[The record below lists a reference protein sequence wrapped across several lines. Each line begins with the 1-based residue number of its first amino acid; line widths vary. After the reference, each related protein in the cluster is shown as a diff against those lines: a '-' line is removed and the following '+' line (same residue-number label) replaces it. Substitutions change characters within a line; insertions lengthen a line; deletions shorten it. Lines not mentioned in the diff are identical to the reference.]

1 MTSERTEFARQLRKH
16 PTHAEDVLW
25 REPSVSQREGR
36 LTIAPGRSISSFVL
50 TLLIAV
56 SAACA
61 AHAGSITTN
70 DPPVAT
76 LADGRTGTI
85 AFEALTPKS
94 SRDLVLQKLTEKS
107 VIAGVLTLP
116 ESANAMGAPNAR
128 VPAMVVVHGSSGVL
142 QNGWEWAKRLNELGI
157 ATFVIDN
164 FTGRGVAEVATDQSR
179 LSPSADVAGALAAL
193 SLLATHP
200 AIDPRRI
207 GVIGFSRG
215 GSAAINS
222 ALEPIRRAVIG
233 DDLRF
238 AAHVALY
245 PGCAVPFVS
254 AHLDGSPI
262 LMLLGGKDD
271 YTPASFCLAYADGL
285 RARGASIRVVV
296 YPNANHGFDSKAPP
310 HFNPR
315 PTTARNCHGEVDL
328 DDGVFTAQTGGKAVR
343 GAEAAAELKR
353 CTERGVTVGGDPEA
367 REKAPGD
374 VADFLKPIFALAH

>member
-1 MTSERTEFARQLRKH
+1 VKPVRPIRSLVFA
-16 PTHAEDVLW
+16 
-25 REPSVSQREGR
+25 
-36 LTIAPGRSISSFVL
+36 I
-50 TLLIAV
+50 LLFV
-56 SAACA
+56 SAGCA
-61 AHAGSITTN
+61 AEAGSITTS

-94 SRDLVLQKLTEKS
+94 SRDLVNGKASDKS

-116 ESANAMGAPNAR
+116 ESTNSPSAPGVK

-142 QNGWEWAKRLNELGI
+142 RNDWEWAKRLNEMGV

-164 FTGRGVAEVATDQSR
+164 FTGRGVEETATDQSR
-179 LSPSADVAGALAAL
+179 LSPAADAAGALAAL
-193 SLLATHP
+193 RLLATHP
-200 AIDPRRI
+200 AIDRKRI

-222 ALEPIRRAVIG
+222 ALDPIRRAVIE

-245 PGCAVPFVS
+245 PGCGVPYVS

-271 YTPASFCLAYADGL
+271 YTPASNCLAYADEL
-285 RARGASIRVVV
+285 RARGASIQTVV
-296 YPNANHGFDSKAPP
+296 YPDANHGFDSDAPP
-310 HFNPR
+310 HFRPQ
-315 PTTARNCHGEVDL
+315 PTTLHDCHGEIDL
-328 DDGVFTAQTGGKAVR
+328 DAGSFTVEATGQMLSGKA
-343 GAEAAAELKR
+343 AEAALKR
-353 CTERGVTVGGDPEA
+353 CTERGVTVGSDPEA
-367 REKAPGD
+367 RQKAPGD
-374 VADFLKPIFALAH
+374 VADFLKPIFELAQ

>member
-1 MTSERTEFARQLRKH
+1 MTITPA
-16 PTHAEDVLW
+16 
-25 REPSVSQREGR
+25 
-36 LTIAPGRSISSFVL
+36 RSIPSFVL
-50 TLLIAV
+50 TLALALF
-56 SAACA
+56 AARA
-61 AHAGSITTN
+61 AHAGSISTN
-70 DPPVAT
+70 DSPVAT

-94 SRDLVLQKLTEKS
+94 SRELVLRKATEKS

-116 ESANAMGAPNAR
+116 QSATPNAK

-142 QNGWEWAKRLNELGI
+142 QNDWEWAKRLNDLGV

-164 FTGRGVAEVATDQSR
+164 FTGRGITETATDQSR

-207 GVIGFSRG
+207 GVMGFSRG

-222 ALEPIRRAVIG
+222 ALEPIRRAVIDG
-233 DDLRF
+233 ELRF

-254 AHLDGSPI
+254 AQLDGSPI

-271 YTPASFCLAYADGL
+271 YTPASLCLAYADGL
-285 RARGASIRVVV
+285 RARGASVRTVL

-315 PTTARNCHGEVDL
+315 PTTLHNCKGEVDL
-328 DDGVFTAQTGGKAVR
+328 DDGVFTAQAAGGQIAR
-343 GAEAAAELKR
+343 GADAAAELKR

-367 REKAPGD
+367 REKAPAD

>member
-1 MTSERTEFARQLRKH
+1 M
-16 PTHAEDVLW
+16 
-25 REPSVSQREGR
+25 
-36 LTIAPGRSISSFVL
+36 TIAPGRFAFSLVFA
-50 TLLIAV
+50 LLL
-56 SAACA
+56 AASTSRA
-61 AHAGSITTN
+61 AHAGSIATN

-94 SRDLVLQKLTEKS
+94 SREFVLRKATEKS

-116 ESANAMGAPNAR
+116 ESATPNAK

-142 QNGWEWAKRLNELGI
+142 ANEWEWAKSLNELGV
-157 ATFVIDN
+157 ASFVIDN
-164 FTGRGVAEVATDQSR
+164 FTGRGIAETATDQSR

-222 ALEPIRRAVIG
+222 ALEPIRRAVID

-238 AAHVALY
+238 AAHIAVY
-245 PGCAVPFVS
+245 PGCSVPYVS

-271 YTPASFCLAYADGL
+271 YTPASSCLDYADRL
-285 RARGASIRVVV
+285 RASGAPIKVVV
-296 YPNANHGFDSKAPP
+296 YPNANHGFDSTAAP
-310 HFNPR
+310 HFRPR
-315 PTTARNCHGEVDL
+315 PTTARNCRGEVDL
-328 DDGVFTAQTGGKAVR
+328 DDGVFSARSGDQLVR
-343 GAEAAAELKR
+343 GAAASAEIKQ
-353 CTERGVTVGGDPEA
+353 CTERGVTVGGDWEA
-367 REKAPGD
+367 REKAPGE
-374 VADFLKPIFALAH
+374 VANFLEPIFALAH

>member
-1 MTSERTEFARQLRKH
+1 LS
-16 PTHAEDVLW
+16 
-25 REPSVSQREGR
+25 
-36 LTIAPGRSISSFVL
+36 IAPGQSISSFVL
-50 TLLIAV
+50 TLLIAI

-94 SRDLVLQKLTEKS
+94 SRELVLRRATEKS

-116 ESANAMGAPNAR
+116 ESANAMAAPNAK

-142 QNGWEWAKRLNELGI
+142 QNDWEWAKRLNEMGI

-164 FTGRGVAEVATDQSR
+164 FTGRGITETATDQSR

-207 GVIGFSRG
+207 GVMGFSRG

-222 ALEPIRRAVIG
+222 ALEPIRRAVIDG
-233 DDLRF
+233 DLRF

-271 YTPASFCLAYADGL
+271 YTPASFCLDYADRL
-285 RARGASIRVVV
+285 RARGASIRVAV
-296 YPNANHGFDSKAPP
+296 YPNANHGFDS
-310 HFNPR
+310 
-315 PTTARNCHGEVDL
+315 TARLHFRPRATTLHNCQGEIDL
-328 DDGVFTAQTGGKAVR
+328 DDGVFTARAAGGQIAR
-343 GAEAAAELKR
+343 GADATAELKR

-374 VADFLKPIFALAH
+374 VADFLKPIFTLAQ

>member
-1 MTSERTEFARQLRKH
+1 MARLSIRSS
-16 PTHAEDVLW
+16 VL
-25 REPSVSQREGR
+25 
-36 LTIAPGRSISSFVL
+36 A
-50 TLLIAV
+50 LLIAAL
-56 SAACA
+56 AACG

-94 SRDLVLQKLTEKS
+94 SRELVSGTATEKS

-116 ESANAMGAPNAR
+116 APANAAGASNAR
-128 VPAMVVVHGSSGVL
+128 IPAMVVVHGSSGVV
-142 QNGWEWAKRLNELGI
+142 QNDWDWAKRLNDLGV

-164 FTGRGVAEVATDQSR
+164 FTGRGVKETATDQSR
-179 LSPSADVAGALAAL
+179 LSPAADVAGALAAL
-193 SLLATHP
+193 RLLATHP
-200 AIDPRRI
+200 SIDPSRI

-222 ALEPIRRAVIG
+222 ALEPIRHAIIN

-238 AAHVALY
+238 AAHVARY

-254 AHLDGSPI
+254 AHLDGSPM

-271 YTPASFCLAYADGL
+271 YTPASFCLAYAEKL
-285 RARGASIRVVV
+285 RAKGASVREVV
-296 YPNANHGFDSKAPP
+296 YPNANHAFDSKGPP

-315 PTTARNCHGEVDL
+315 PTTLHNCHGEVDL
-328 DDGVFTAQTGGKAVR
+328 DEGVFTVQTGDQTVQ
-343 GAEAAAELKR
+343 GAAAAAEIKH

-367 REKAPGD
+367 REKAPSD
-374 VADFLKPIFALAH
+374 VANFLKPIFALAH

>member
-1 MTSERTEFARQLRKH
+1 MARLSIRSS
-16 PTHAEDVLW
+16 VL
-25 REPSVSQREGR
+25 
-36 LTIAPGRSISSFVL
+36 A
-50 TLLIAV
+50 LLIAAL
-56 SAACA
+56 AACG

-94 SRDLVLQKLTEKS
+94 SRELVSGKATEKS

-116 ESANAMGAPNAR
+116 APANAAGASNAR
-128 VPAMVVVHGSSGVL
+128 IPAMVVVHGSSGVV
-142 QNGWEWAKRLNELGI
+142 QNDWDWAKRLNDLGV

-164 FTGRGVAEVATDQSR
+164 FTGRGVKETATDQSR
-179 LSPSADVAGALAAL
+179 LSPAADVAGALAAL
-193 SLLATHP
+193 RLLATHP
-200 AIDPRRI
+200 SIDPSRI

-222 ALEPIRRAVIG
+222 ALEPIRHAIIN

-238 AAHVALY
+238 AAHVARY

-254 AHLDGSPI
+254 AHLDGSPM

-271 YTPASFCLAYADGL
+271 YTPASFCLAYAEKL
-285 RARGASIRVVV
+285 RAKGASVREVV
-296 YPNANHGFDSKAPP
+296 YPNANHAFDSKGPP

-315 PTTARNCHGEVDL
+315 PTTLHNCHGEVDL
-328 DDGVFTAQTGGKAVR
+328 DEGVFTVQTGDQTVQ
-343 GAEAAAELKR
+343 GAAAAAEIKH

-367 REKAPGD
+367 REKAPSD
-374 VADFLKPIFALAH
+374 VANFLKPIFALAH

>member
-1 MTSERTEFARQLRKH
+1 MTIT
-16 PTHAEDVLW
+16 
-25 REPSVSQREGR
+25 
-36 LTIAPGRSISSFVL
+36 PGRPICSFVL
-50 TLLIAV
+50 TFALAFL
-56 SAACA
+56 AACV

-85 AFEALTPKS
+85 AFEALTPKG
-94 SRDLVLQKLTEKS
+94 SRELVLRKATEKS

-116 ESANAMGAPNAR
+116 ESERATASAK

-142 QNGWEWAKRLNELGI
+142 RNEWEWAKRMNERGI

-164 FTGRGVAEVATDQSR
+164 FTGRGIAETATDQSR

-222 ALEPIRRAVIG
+222 ALEPIRRAII
-233 DDLRF
+233 DDELRF

-271 YTPASFCLAYADGL
+271 YTPASFCLDYAEKL
-285 RARGASIRVVV
+285 RASGASVRVTV
-296 YPNANHGFDSKAPP
+296 YPDANHGFDFTAPP
-310 HFNPR
+310 HFR
-315 PTTARNCHGEVDL
+315 ARATTLHNCQGEIDL
-328 DDGVFTAQTGGKAVR
+328 DDGVFTAQTGGGQIAR
-343 GAEAAAELKR
+343 GADAAAELKA
-353 CTERGVTVGGDPEA
+353 CIEHGVTVGGDPEA
-367 REKAPGD
+367 REKAPRD
-374 VADFLKPIFALAH
+374 VADFLQPILGLPR

>member
-1 MTSERTEFARQLRKH
+1 M
-16 PTHAEDVLW
+16 
-25 REPSVSQREGR
+25 
-36 LTIAPGRSISSFVL
+36 
-50 TLLIAV
+50 
-56 SAACA
+56 
-61 AHAGSITTN
+61 
-70 DPPVAT
+70 
-76 LADGRTGTI
+76 
-85 AFEALTPKS
+85 
-94 SRDLVLQKLTEKS
+94 
-107 VIAGVLTLP
+107 
-116 ESANAMGAPNAR
+116 
-128 VPAMVVVHGSSGVL
+128 
-142 QNGWEWAKRLNELGI
+142 NELGI

-164 FTGRGVAEVATDQSR
+164 FTGRGITETATDQSR
-179 LSPSADVAGALAAL
+179 LSRLADAAGALAAL

-200 AIDPRRI
+200 AIDSRRI

-222 ALEPIRRAVIG
+222 ALEPIRRAVIDG
-233 DDLRF
+233 DLRF

-254 AHLDGSPI
+254 ANLDGSPI

-271 YTPASFCLAYADGL
+271 YTPASFCLDYADRL
-285 RARGASIRVVV
+285 RARGASVRVVI

-315 PTTARNCHGEVDL
+315 PTTLHNCQGEIDL
-328 DDGVFTAQTGGKAVR
+328 DDGVFTAQTGGGQMVT
-343 GAEAAAELKR
+343 GSDAAAELKR